1 MDQIYIQ
8 SLHFDADTYLRAVHA
23 NTSMSQM
30 EGHLNALEKELKNRG
45 EDQTRVQLVIDNY
58 DSFLEA
64 KLVLDNL
71 NRKFVT
77 AEGTKNHLEMLDA
90 GLKKLKE

>member
-1 MDQIYIQ
+1 
-8 SLHFDADTYLRAVHA
+8 
-23 NTSMSQM
+23 M

-77 AEGTKNHLEMLDA
+77 AEGTKNHLDMLDA